1 MFEAMTTYSFGL
13 FIDGEWVEKDGRDPV
28 FNKYS
33 QDVVA
38 ETARTDKEDVDR
50 AVESARAALSNSF
63 SPYERYEVL
72 LKVAHLLRD
81 NEEEFAQAIAK
92 EVGKPI
98 TESRGEVG
106 RSALTLE
113 ISAEEAKRIHGE
125 EIPVEAAPGSENRR
139 AFTRRYPVGVVAAI
153 TPFNVPLNLVC
164 HKIGPALAA
173 GNSVI
178 LKPAE
183 QTPVSALLLTKLFE
197 EAGLPKGRLNVLTGK
212 GEEVGPLLTSNQ
224 DINMFTFTGS
234 PKVGGIIREQ
244 AGLRNVALELG
255 NNSAT
260 IVHKDADIEE
270 SASLVAQKSFNN
282 AGQVCISVQRVYVH
296 EDVYD
301 EFLTKAREA
310 SAGIKLGDPLQE
322 ATQMGPMIA
331 EEEAIRVEQW
341 VKEAVAEG
349 ANVETGGVRDGVFY
363 HPTVLTNVKDTMK
376 VCREEVFGPVV
387 AVDSYLD
394 EDEVIARVNDS
405 EYGLQAGLFTNDMS
419 FVMKAMDEIHVG
431 GLIVNDTSG
440 YRVDHMP
447 YGGVKKSGTGKE
459 GPRYAIEEMTEE
471 KIIVLNS

>member
-270 SASLVAQKSFNN
+270 SASLVAQK
-282 AGQVCISVQRVYVH
+282 
-296 EDVYD
+296 
-301 EFLTKAREA
+301 A
-310 SAGIKLGDPLQE
+310 SIMRGRCAFPSSASMSMKMS
-322 ATQMGPMIA
+322 T
-331 EEEAIRVEQW
+331 
-341 VKEAVAEG
+341 
-349 ANVETGGVRDGVFY
+349 
-363 HPTVLTNVKDTMK
+363 TN
-376 VCREEVFGPVV
+376 
-387 AVDSYLD
+387 S
-394 EDEVIARVNDS
+394 
-405 EYGLQAGLFTNDMS
+405 
-419 FVMKAMDEIHVG
+419 
-431 GLIVNDTSG
+431 
-440 YRVDHMP
+440 
-447 YGGVKKSGTGKE
+447 
-459 GPRYAIEEMTEE
+459 
-471 KIIVLNS
+471 